1 MESNDYKKHL
11 LFNRKFKK
19 YHKSELFQNGGYG
32 ELMEKSSLYNNKYMD
47 NFYKLI
53 ISKFKFH
60 RNASLLIYYYLI
72 GIKNIFITDLTI
84 YNKID
89 NYGQYQT
96 LDNKKIKDYSSS
108 IKNIG
113 MSDYKIAYSININ
126 NDLHD
131 NIIKKRS
138 IEDIINERNKL
149 DEYLKK
155 H

>member
-1 MESNDYKKHL
+1 
-11 LFNRKFKK
+11 
-19 YHKSELFQNGGYG
+19 
-32 ELMEKSSLYNNKYMD
+32 
-47 NFYKLI
+47 
-53 ISKFKFH
+53 
-60 RNASLLIYYYLI
+60 
-72 GIKNIFITDLTI
+72 
-84 YNKID
+84 
-89 NYGQYQT
+89 
-96 LDNKKIKDYSSS
+96 
-108 IKNIG
+108 